1 VNTNAFDFVLLG
13 LFFATG
19 AIVGSFANVCI
30 HRMPRGLSVVSPG
43 SRCPSCGNPVAFYD
57 NVPVVSWLLLR
68 GRCRR
73 CGAPISFRYPLVELL
88 VALLFLAAGFLYGP
102 TLVAAS
108 AAFLAAA
115 CVILA
120 ATDLEARTLP
130 DEVTLGTLALGLV
143 LAALRDRA
151 ATGGGPGLAGLAASH
166 LVEAVLGALLGA
178 LFLEGVRLA
187 YARLR
192 GQEGMGGGDV
202 KMLAMAG
209 AFTGPAGVFFTLF
222 FASLAGTIVAG
233 GATLFRFLG
242 WSLALRRAR
251 ASSAGARSVAA
262 RAGLLVGEDGRLL
275 AASARFREI
284 PGAAAEGARLDAEV
298 SAAPA
303 AGRLLAFV
311 RLARMRA
318 RRGET
323 TAHGRL
329 ALDDGDDFFRV
340 LAARAERTPGG
351 LLVLLAR
358 VDVPFGVFLACGALA
373 AFVAGRAA
381 WNAIAGGLPWVPRLL
396 P

>member
-1 VNTNAFDFVLLG
+1 MTAADGILLG

-19 AIVGSFANVCI
+19 AVVGSFANVCI
-30 HRMPRGLSVVSPG
+30 HRLPRGDSVVHPG
-43 SRCPSCGNPVAFYD
+43 SHCPVCGTPIAFYD
-57 NVPVVSWLLLR
+57 NVPIVSWLALR

-73 CGAPISFRYPLVELL
+73 CRAFIRIRYPAVELL
-88 VALLFLAAGFLYGP
+88 VALLFLAAGLLYGP

-108 AAFLAAA
+108 AALLSAA

-130 DEVTLGTLALGLV
+130 DEVTFSTLGCGLV

-151 ATGGGPGLAGLAASH
+151 ARVWDRPFGFPFVESH
-166 LVEAVLGALLGA
+166 LLEALLGALLGA
-178 LFLEGVRLA
+178 IFLEGVRRA

-222 FASLAGTIVAG
+222 FASVAGTAVAG
-233 GATLFRFLG
+233 GAALVRALR
-242 WSLALRRAR
+242 WSLEARRAR
-251 ASSAGARSVAA
+251 RSSSAARAVAA
-262 RAGLLVGEDGRLL
+262 RAGILVSEDGRVLS
-275 AASARFREI
+275 ASGRFREI
-284 PGAAAEGARLDAEV
+284 PGAAAEGTRFTADAN
-298 SAAPA
+298 A

-311 RLARMRA
+311 RLARRRA
-318 RRGET
+318 RHGAR
-323 TAHGRL
+323 TASGRL
-329 ALDDGDDFFRV
+329 ALDDGADFFRV
-340 LAARAERTPGG
+340 LAARAEATPAG

-358 VDVPFGVFLACGALA
+358 ADVPFGVFLACGALG
-373 AFVAGRAA
+373 AFVAGRSLWEALAA
-381 WNAIAGGLPWVPRLL
+381 GVPWIPRLL

>member
-1 VNTNAFDFVLLG
+1 VNAVDGVLLG

-30 HRMPRGLSVVSPG
+30 HRLPRGLSVVHPG
-43 SRCPSCGNPVAFYD
+43 SRCPSCGTPVAFFD

-73 CGAPISFRYPLVELL
+73 CGAPISVRYPLVELL

-108 AAFLAAA
+108 AGLLAAA

-120 ATDLEARTLP
+120 ATDLEARALP

-143 LAALRDRA
+143 MAAFRDRA
-151 ATGGGPGLAGLAASH
+151 VTASGRDLARSVAGSH

-178 LFLEGVRLA
+178 LFLEGVRRA

-209 AFTGPAGVFFTLF
+209 AFTGPAGVFLTLF
-222 FASLAGTIVAG
+222 FASLAGTVVAG
-233 GATLFRFLG
+233 GATLLRVLR
-242 WSLALRRAR
+242 WSLEARRAR
-251 ASSAGARSVAA
+251 ASSSAAHAVAA
-262 RAGLLVGEDGRLL
+262 RAGLLVGDDGRVLS
-275 AASARFREI
+275 ASARFREI
-284 PGAAAEGARLDAEV
+284 PGAAPDGMRLTADV
-298 SAAPA
+298 PT

-311 RLARMRA
+311 RLARTRA
-318 RRGET
+318 RRGEPA
-323 TAHGRL
+323 AHGRL
-329 ALDDGDDFFRV
+329 ALDDGADFFRV
-340 LAARAERTPGG
+340 LAARAEATPGG

-358 VDVPFGVFLACGALA
+358 VDVPFGVFLACGALV
-373 AFVAGRAA
+373 AFVAGRSA
-381 WNAIAGGLPWVPRLL
+381 WDAIAGGLPWIPRLL

>member
-1 VNTNAFDFVLLG
+1 MTAFDGVFLG

-30 HRMPRGLSVVSPG
+30 HRLPRGLSVVHPG
-43 SRCPSCGNPVAFYD
+43 SNCPSCGAPVAFFD

-73 CGAPISFRYPLVELL
+73 CCAPIPIRYPFVESL
-88 VALLFLAAGFLYGP
+88 VALLFLASGFLYGP

-115 CVILA
+115 SVILA

-151 ATGGGPGLAGLAASH
+151 APGTERSLAGTVAASH

-178 LFLEGVRLA
+178 LFLEGVRRA

-209 AFTGPAGVFFTLF
+209 AFTGPAGVLLTLF
-222 FASLAGTIVAG
+222 FASLAGTLVAG
-233 GATLFRFLG
+233 GATLLRALR
-242 WSLALRRAR
+242 WSLEARRAR
-251 ASSAGARSVAA
+251 ASSSAAHSVAA
-262 RAGLLVGEDGRLL
+262 RAGLLVGEDGRVLS
-275 AASARFREI
+275 ASARFREI
-284 PGAAAEGARLDAEV
+284 PGAAPDGMPL
-298 SAAPA
+298 AADIPA

-311 RLARMRA
+311 RLARTRA
-318 RRGET
+318 RRGEPA
-323 TAHGRL
+323 AHGRL
-329 ALDDGDDFFRV
+329 ALDDGADFFRV
-340 LAARAERTPGG
+340 LAARAEVTPGG

-358 VDVPFGVFLACGALA
+358 VDVPFGVFLACGALV
-373 AFVAGRAA
+373 AFVSGRSA
-381 WNAIAGGLPWVPRLL
+381 WEAIAGGLPWVPRLL

>member
-1 VNTNAFDFVLLG
+1 MSAVDGVFLG
-13 LFFATG
+13 FFLATG

-30 HRMPRGLSVVSPG
+30 HRLPRGASVVKPG
-43 SRCPSCGNPVAFYD
+43 SHCPACGAPVAFYD

-68 GRCRR
+68 GRCRTCR
-73 CGAPISFRYPLVELL
+73 APISARYPLVEML

-108 AAFLAAA
+108 AALLAAA

-130 DEVTLGTLALGLV
+130 DEVTLGTLVLALF

-151 ATGGGPGLAGLAASH
+151 AADSGRAFAGPF
-166 LVEAVLGALLGA
+166 VESRLLEALGGALLGA
-178 LFLEGVRLA
+178 VFLEGVRRA

-209 AFTGPAGVFFTLF
+209 AFTGPAGVFFTLL
-222 FASLAGTIVAG
+222 FASLAGTAVAG
-233 GATLFRFLG
+233 GAVLARTLR
-242 WSLALRRAR
+242 WRMEARRAR
-251 ASSAGARSVAA
+251 VSSSAALAVAA
-262 RAGLLVGEDGRLL
+262 RAGLLVHEDGRVL

-284 PGAAAEGARLDAEV
+284 PGAAADGTRLTAD
-298 SAAPA
+298 PRT

-311 RLARMRA
+311 RLARARA
-318 RRGET
+318 RRG
-323 TAHGRL
+323 APSASSRL
-329 ALDDGDDFFRV
+329 ALDDGADFFRV
-340 LAARAERTPGG
+340 LAARAEATPAG

-358 VDVPFGVFLACGALA
+358 ADVPFGVFLACGALS
-373 AFVAGRAA
+373 AFAFGRSA
-381 WNAIAGGLPWVPRLL
+381 WEALASGVPWVPRLL